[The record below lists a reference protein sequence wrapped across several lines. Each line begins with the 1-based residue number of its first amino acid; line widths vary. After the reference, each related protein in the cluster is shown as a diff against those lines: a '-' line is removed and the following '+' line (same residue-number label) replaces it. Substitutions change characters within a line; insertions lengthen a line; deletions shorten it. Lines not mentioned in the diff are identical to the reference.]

1 VLPDSAD
8 RWKSVSPAF

>member
-8 RWKSVSPAF
+8 RWKSVSRAF